1 MPYET
6 TKHIVITGAN
16 GYIGSALVRYFSQK
30 KYAVTALVRK
40 KPTVVIENVD
50 YQLYELESNVEIP
63 YLTSNSIVI
72 HCAYS
77 KTKNE
82 PDSNISAAKHLL
94 NEARRIGVSK
104 CVFLSSIS
112 VLSTSES
119 YYSQQKKTIEKL
131 FDSKNDL
138 IVRPSLVVGNGGL
151 FAQTLQTLQ
160 KTKLLPLINGGNQP
174 IYYVGIN
181 DLLRYIDR
189 SIKNNLSGIHQITNP
204 KPILYKN
211 FYATITQQLGLKIMP
226 IQIPLFLMKTVVFL
240 NSFLPKPF
248 LTKDN
253 LKGLMQ
259 SPTLEIDN
267 SVAFEYQSLEEILTD
282 LKR

>member
-30 KYAVTALVRK
+30 KYVVTALVRK
-40 KPTVVIENVD
+40 KPTVAIENVE
-50 YQLYELESNVEIP
+50 YQLYEMESNAEMP
-63 YLTSNSIVI
+63 YLTTHTVVI

-94 NEARRIGVSK
+94 NEARKKGVSK
-104 CVFLSSIS
+104 CIFMSSIS
-112 VLSTSES
+112 VLSSSES
-119 YYSQQKKTIEKL
+119 YYSQQKKVIETL
-131 FDSKNDL
+131 FDSESDW

-151 FAQTLQTLQ
+151 FEQTIQTLK

-181 DLLRYIDR
+181 DLLGSIDNG
-189 SIKNNLSGIHQITNP
+189 IENNLSGIHQITNP
-204 KPILYKN
+204 TPILYKD
-211 FYATITQQLGLKIMP
+211 FYATIAQQLGFKIMP
-226 IQIPLFLMKTVVFL
+226 IRIPLFMMKKVVYL

-253 LKGLMQ
+253 LKGLVK
-259 SPTLEIDN
+259 SPLLKIDD
-267 SVAFEYQSLEEILTD
+267 SVSFEYQSLEAILTD

>member
-30 KYAVTALVRK
+30 KYVVTALVRK
-40 KPTVVIENVD
+40 KPTVVIDNVD
-50 YQLYELESNVEIP
+50 YQLYEMESNAEMP
-63 YLTSNSIVI
+63 YLTSDSVVI

-77 KTKNE
+77 KTKSE
-82 PDSNISAAKHLL
+82 PDNNIAAAKHLL
-94 NEARRIGVSK
+94 NEARKKGVSK
-104 CVFLSSIS
+104 CIFLSSIS

-119 YYSQQKKTIEKL
+119 YYSQQKKAIEEL

-174 IYYVGIN
+174 IYYVGIH
-181 DLLRYIDR
+181 DLLRYIDNGIEND
-189 SIKNNLSGIHQITNP
+189 SSGIHQITNP
-204 KPILYKN
+204 KPILYKD
-211 FYATITQQLGLKIMP
+211 FYVTIAQQLGFKTTP

-259 SPTLEIDN
+259 SPTLKIDD
-267 SVAFEYQSLEEILTD
+267 SVAFEYQSLEAILTD
-282 LKR
+282 FKR